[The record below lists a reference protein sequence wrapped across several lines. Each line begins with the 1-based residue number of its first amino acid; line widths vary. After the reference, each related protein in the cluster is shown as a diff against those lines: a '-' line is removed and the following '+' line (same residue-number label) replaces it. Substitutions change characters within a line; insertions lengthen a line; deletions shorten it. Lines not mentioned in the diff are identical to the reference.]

1 MYAPL
6 YAALTKPLHR
16 RDCSEVH
23 QRKNTPDTTAGVK
36 CASKKNNSK
45 VEFLAVPSAS
55 NSSFHHSTDV
65 FLSSHESVKSTLAE
79 GDSTD
84 TTSQH
89 FTIDSDAM
97 DFVALDSHGMDVVAL
112 NVGQVGGAV
121 DAAPEQVR
129 KISREEL
136 MTQYLE
142 TFMSTAVR
150 NNDGSLT
157 IRKCKDMLATHF
169 GQPSVEEQD
178 IIESAARHLVSK
190 YKFMEQQAS
199 VAIPFCLGMLE
210 I

>member
-136 MTQYLE
+136 MTQR
-142 TFMSTAVR
+142 SR
-150 NNDGSLT
+150 NVHVYRRAQQRRLPNNTEMQG
-157 IRKCKDMLATHF
+157 H
-169 GQPSVEEQD
+169 
-178 IIESAARHLVSK
+178 ARHTFWAAERRRARNHRICRSPPCIQVQVHGAAGISCDPVLPWN
-190 YKFMEQQAS
+190 A
-199 VAIPFCLGMLE
+199 
-210 I
+210 